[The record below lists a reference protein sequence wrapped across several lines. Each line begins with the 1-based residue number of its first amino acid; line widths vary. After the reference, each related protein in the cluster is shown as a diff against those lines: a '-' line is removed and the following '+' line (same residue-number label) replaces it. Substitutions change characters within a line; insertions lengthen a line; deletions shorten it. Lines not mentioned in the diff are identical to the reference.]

1 MADSTEA
8 SADVEATE
16 LDPASQDSTDWKA
29 EARKWEDRAKSN
41 RDAMQRVETLETQ
54 LAETKSALAEATEK
68 VTQFEVAQQR
78 SQWVEAA
85 LSAAELDSGFA
96 GVLRGDT
103 LEALTE
109 HAEALKAVAKPK
121 GTPVPDAGKTPET
134 KTTPERAFARDL
146 FRGNL

>member
-8 SADVEATE
+8 SADAGATE

-41 RDAMQRVETLETQ
+41 RDAAQRVEALETQ
-54 LAETKSALAEATEK
+54 LAETESALAEATEK

-85 LSAAELDSGFA
+85 ISAAELDPGFA
-96 GVLRGDT
+96 SVLRGDT

-109 HAEALKAVAKPK
+109 HAKALKAVAKPM
-121 GTPVPDAGKTPET
+121 GTPVPDAGKTPDT
-134 KTTPERAFARDL
+134 KTTPEREFARDL